1 MSNPTGKN
9 QYNSAGHKAKEK
21 AIKSGINLGKDSPL
35 RAMANR
41 MIRDNKERLGMK
53 QAYVG
58 SLMNLP
64 KPPKPKKASDSLS
77 ANLGR
82 MARGSGLTAQE
93 QKIRA
98 KVRGW

>member
-1 MSNPTGKN
+1 MTNPQGIN
-9 QYNSAGHKAKEK
+9 QYTKAGRAAKAKV
-21 AIKSGINLGKDSPL
+21 IKLGIDL
-35 RAMANR
+35 RKGTPMRDFANR
-41 MIRDNKERLGMK
+41 MIRDNKARLGSH

-64 KPPKPKKASDSLS
+64 KPAKPKAQSTSLR

-98 KVRGW
+98 RARGW